1 MDLFARILVGSRRT
15 RYTAA
20 MSFFRQLIFVALAA
34 LLSGCG
40 PAQPPVQTPAPAST
54 FHATFTAANGSNA
67 LARAVALCALGPR
80 DTGTPG
86 GERAAN
92 WLADTLHQQG
102 YAPRIDTFADETA
115 TGPLIC
121 RNVYT
126 EYTGLKNTKKTTNSW
141 IILISHFDTK
151 TGVSTNFV
159 GANDGGSSTAL
170 LLELAQIIKTAAPHC
185 NVMFGFLDG
194 EECRVEY
201 GPRDGLHGSRHLAA
215 QLAAEKRNVRAVI
228 LLDMI
233 GKRNVSVQLPPN
245 GDVALTR
252 LVLAAAKTCGV
263 REKFGLSNLGVLDD
277 HQPFLDAGFPAVD
290 LIDFHFGS
298 AIGLNNYWHTP
309 QDTTDKLSAES
320 LTIIGRVVTE
330 MLRQLE

>member
-1 MDLFARILVGSRRT
+1 
-15 RYTAA
+15 
-20 MSFFRQLIFVALAA
+20 MSFFRPVFFVSLATV
-34 LLSGCG
+34 LTGCG
-40 PAQPPVQTPAPAST
+40 PAQPSAKPAPPAST
-54 FHATFTAANGSNA
+54 FHATFTTANGSNA
-67 LARAVALCALGPR
+67 LARVVALCALGPR

-92 WLADTLHQQG
+92 WLADSLRQQG
-102 YAPRIDTFADETA
+102 YSPRVDSFTNDTA
-115 TGPLIC
+115 TGPLINH
-121 RNVYT
+121 NVYA
-126 EYTGLKNTKKTTNSW
+126 ECAGLKNTENSTNSW

-170 LLELAQIIKTAAPHC
+170 LLELAQIIKTASPRG

-252 LVLAAAKTCGV
+252 LVLEAAKTCGV
-263 REKFGLSNLGVLDD
+263 REKFGLSNFGVLDD

-330 MLRQLE
+330 MLRQID